1 MRIREMT
8 PADVGFAFAC
18 TNAEGWAGETI
29 EVFETFLAHDPRG
42 CFVAE
47 HNSKP
52 AGICVT
58 TRYRTSGFIGELV
71 VAEEMRGKGI
81 GRRLFESAI
90 GLAAKG

>member
-1 MRIREMT
+1 VRIREMT

-29 EVFETFLAHDPRG
+29 EVFETFIAHDPRG
-42 CFVAE
+42 CCVAE